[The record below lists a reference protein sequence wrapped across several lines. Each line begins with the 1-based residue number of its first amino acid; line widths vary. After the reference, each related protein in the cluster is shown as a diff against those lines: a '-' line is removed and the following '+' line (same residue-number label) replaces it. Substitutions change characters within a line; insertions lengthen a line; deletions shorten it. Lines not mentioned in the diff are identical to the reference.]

1 MNLDPWIIDSDIK
14 VSTER
19 VNSNFYIIYY
29 FSIEQTINT
38 FFKQIVHL
46 IRDPRAMINS
56 MLKQKRT
63 WGDPI
68 QQANQM
74 CFRMMS
80 DAKYEDLLSSERYYK
95 SLYI

>member
-1 MNLDPWIIDSDIK
+1 
-14 VSTER
+14 
-19 VNSNFYIIYY
+19 
-29 FSIEQTINT
+29 
-38 FFKQIVHL
+38 
-46 IRDPRAMINS
+46 MINS

-95 SLYI
+95 SLYIVKS